1 MLNGCVHVAEQPAE
15 LAYASAPDPKSSKK
29 DANSGL
35 EAIRCVW
42 TKSCNTTTSMGKRC
56 WKYEIK
62 PAGRGPNKICGF
74 HDEKVVRRP
83 KLTGRMQT
91 IESKVQGMVDVEN
104 WQATNLNF
112 GSKIMVVAEVHRG
125 HKNTRLKLRQ
135 TSNKS
140 DIKKTAVD
148 MPALV
153 PNDAHQITK

>member
-1 MLNGCVHVAEQPAE
+1 M
-15 LAYASAPDPKSSKK
+15 K
-29 DANSGL
+29 
-35 EAIRCVW
+35 
-42 TKSCNTTTSMGKRC
+42 
-56 WKYEIK
+56 
-62 PAGRGPNKICGF
+62 
-74 HDEKVVRRP
+74 
-83 KLTGRMQT
+83 T
-91 IESKVQGMVDVEN
+91 IESKVQGMADVEN

-135 TSNKS
+135 TKNRS